1 MSNTAPLPLASSA
14 FDSVLPT
21 PSDTVLDTALDIAPD
36 AAPAIAPDTGP
47 DTGPDT
53 RPVAGTQSASTSTHR
68 QAPTPGSSGMQNDLF
83 QRVVQGA
90 HQTVDSLA
98 ATAAP
103 HLQRLQEGM
112 SSAADALPQNVE
124 SMRKFGDEWTET
136 LRTTVRENPL
146 AALAT
151 AVAVGLLI
159 SRLTGAAESEL

>member
-1 MSNTAPLPLASSA
+1 MSNTAPLPPASSA

-21 PSDTVLDTALDIAPD
+21 PSDTVLDTALDTAPD
-36 AAPAIAPDTGP
+36 AAPDTGA
-47 DTGPDT
+47 
-53 RPVAGTQSASTSTHR
+53 VAGTQSASPSTHGH
-68 QAPTPGSSGMQNDLF
+68 APAPGSSGMQNDLF

-98 ATAAP
+98 ETAAP
-103 HLQRLQEGM
+103 HVQRLQEGM
-112 SSAADALPQNVE
+112 SSAADALPQHAE
-124 SMRKFGDEWTET
+124 RLRELGDEWTET

-159 SRLTGAAESEL
+159 SRLTGAADSKP

>member
-1 MSNTAPLPLASSA
+1 MSNPAPLPLASSA

-36 AAPAIAPDTGP
+36 AAP

-53 RPVAGTQSASTSTHR
+53 RPVAGTQSASPSTHG
-68 QAPTPGSSGMQNDLF
+68 QAPAPGSSGMQNDLF

-159 SRLTGAAESEL
+159 SRLTGAAESEP

>member
-1 MSNTAPLPLASSA
+1 
-14 FDSVLPT
+14 
-21 PSDTVLDTALDIAPD
+21 
-36 AAPAIAPDTGP
+36 
-47 DTGPDT
+47 
-53 RPVAGTQSASTSTHR
+53 
-68 QAPTPGSSGMQNDLF
+68 MQNDLF